1 MKRSGDEKA
10 FRKISA
16 IKDSILMNKKIKE
29 RHDLG
34 IFLIDYIL
42 D

>member
-1 MKRSGDEKA
+1 MKRSEGEKV

-16 IKDSILMNKKIKE
+16 IKDSILMTKKIKE
-29 RHDLG
+29 RHGLG

-42 D
+42 E